1 MADQQAAIDA
11 GGTGMTVELT
21 TSESE
26 KIARARTS
34 AADVVTRVHAI
45 EIADDKTAG
54 DVASFLRDLATV
66 AKRADDERLA
76 LTKPHRDHAARINDA
91 YREPAR
97 MLDEAISE
105 VKAKL
110 LAWRQEQER
119 IRREEQAR
127 LDAIAAEQR
136 AADERARE
144 EAAAEA
150 RADAERWA
158 AEQRAREKAAEVAP
172 SAEATAAAEA
182 AKAAQ
187 EAFERL
193 ERARAVEPL
202 PVRDVAIAAPP
213 ERQEGVATRK
223 DWTFRVVD
231 VRALGAE
238 FVLPNEK
245 AIRAEM
251 QAQVREGMVPR
262 ILGVEFEQVERL
274 TARARDR
281 RGV

>member
-1 MADQQAAIDA
+1 MS
-11 GGTGMTVELT
+11 VELT

-34 AADVVTRVHAI
+34 AADIVARVHAI
-45 EIADDKTAG
+45 EITDEKTAG

-66 AKRADDERLA
+66 AKRADEERLA
-76 LTKPHRDHAARINDA
+76 LTKPHRDHATKINDE
-91 YREPAR
+91 YREPAK
-97 MLDEAISE
+97 MLDGAISE

-136 AADERARE
+136 ATDERARE

-150 RADAERWA
+150 RAEAERWA
-158 AEQRAREKAAEVAP
+158 AEQRAREQAAAESP

-193 ERARAVEPL
+193 QRARELEPL
-202 PVRDVAIAAPP
+202 PVREVAIVAHP

-231 VRALGAE
+231 KARVPSEYLVVDEA
-238 FVLPNEK
+238 
-245 AIRAEM
+245 AIRRDMRGVLRATGE
-251 QAQVREGMVPR
+251 VPT
-262 ILGVEFEQVERL
+262 IPGVVFEQVEGIM
-274 TARARDR
+274 ARARDR

>member
-1 MADQQAAIDA
+1 MSADV
-11 GGTGMTVELT
+11 VELT

-34 AADVVTRVHAI
+34 AADVVARVHAI
-45 EIADDKTAG
+45 EITDEKTAG

-76 LTKPHRDHAARINDA
+76 LSKPHRDHAARINDA
-91 YREPAR
+91 YREPGR
-97 MLDEAISE
+97 MLDGAISE

-110 LAWRQEQER
+110 LGWRQEQER
-119 IRREEQAR
+119 IRRVEQAR

-136 AADERARE
+136 AADERAR
-144 EAAAEA
+144 AAGAAEA
-150 RADAERWA
+150 RAEAERWA
-158 AEQRAREKAAEVAP
+158 AEQRARETAAAENP
-172 SAEATAAAEA
+172 SDEATAAAEA

-193 ERARAVEPL
+193 QRARAMEPL
-202 PVRDVAIAAPP
+202 PIQEVALVAPP
-213 ERQEGVATRK
+213 EKQEGVATRK

-231 VRALGAE
+231 FGELPDAYKVPDDRYIRHCMREALHATGA
-238 FVLPNEK
+238 PP
-245 AIRAEM
+245 AI
-251 QAQVREGMVPR
+251 P
-262 ILGVEFEQVERL
+262 GVKFEQVERL